1 MPYPKRIK
9 PVEHLS
15 EQAGHRSSQRKILRL
30 KSFDARIEKRDLSP
44 SRSNSPAWSSRPRAA
59 ELAWRGTVLPRSGR
73 KRGKHHPFQRSA
85 SRRTRHPWYRGE
97 KSVFW
102 NRPVL
107 LMPLPRI
114 PPSLAELGGWFER
127 KAIADHSRSVAREQS
142 GKDPKCMQD
151 LPDAGAAK
159 VTRKKSLLLLPNE
172 PGTPVA
178 KEVASRKHAHA
189 SAFLKNLG

>member
-9 PVEHLS
+9 PVEYLS

-44 SRSNSPAWSSRPRAA
+44 SRSNSPAWS
-59 ELAWRGTVLPRSGR
+59 
-73 KRGKHHPFQRSA
+73 
-85 SRRTRHPWYRGE
+85 
-97 KSVFW
+97 
-102 NRPVL
+102 
-107 LMPLPRI
+107 
-114 PPSLAELGGWFER
+114 
-127 KAIADHSRSVAREQS
+127 
-142 GKDPKCMQD
+142 

-172 PGTPVA
+172 PGNPVA